1 MINAHLISLQ
11 HGNAGLGQISSPL
24 QRKLTFKVDFEEL
37 FEIFYEQKNKATW
50 YFSPVKFQSLQSH
63 IALDIFRSPIA
74 IRVEKVFYHC
84 IMNSIWSKK
93 YSVTAIEKKGYGYI
107 FSGLR

>member
-50 YFSPVKFQSLQSH
+50 YFSPVKFQSLHSH
-63 IALDIFRSPIA
+63 IALDITGIRSPIA
-74 IRVEKVFYHC
+74 VRVKKVFYHC
-84 IMNSIWSKK
+84 IMNSI
-93 YSVTAIEKKGYGYI
+93 
-107 FSGLR
+107 

>member
-37 FEIFYEQKNKATW
+37 FEIFYEQKNKAT
-50 YFSPVKFQSLQSH
+50 VQSN
-63 IALDIFRSPIA
+63 F
-74 IRVEKVFYHC
+74 KVF
-84 IMNSIWSKK
+84 W
-93 YSVTAIEKKGYGYI
+93 AILHLI
-107 FSGLR
+107 FSFPHCRPKWKSWLTVE

>member
-37 FEIFYEQKNKATW
+37 FEIFYEQKNKATCIL
-50 YFSPVKFQSLQSH
+50 VQSN
-63 IALDIFRSPIA
+63 F
-74 IRVEKVFYHC
+74 KVFRAILHL
-84 IMNSIWSKK
+84 IFFIPPLPSELKK
-93 YSVTAIEKKGYGYI
+93 STTIA
-107 FSGLR
+107 

>member
-50 YFSPVKFQSLQSH
+50 YLSPVKFQSLQSH
-63 IALDIFRSPIA
+63 IALDIFHSPIA
-74 IRVEKVFYHC
+74 VRVEKVYYHC

-93 YSVTAIEKKGYGYI
+93 YSVKRGMVI
-107 FSGLR
+107 FSGLG

>member
-74 IRVEKVFYHC
+74 VRVKKSLLPLHNEFNLIKEVL
-84 IMNSIWSKK
+84 SKK
-93 YSVTAIEKKGYGYI
+93 GNGYI
-107 FSGLR
+107 FSGLG

>member
-37 FEIFYEQKNKATW
+37 FEIFYEQKNKATM
-50 YFSPVKFQSLQSH
+50 
-63 IALDIFRSPIA
+63 
-74 IRVEKVFYHC
+74 VF
-84 IMNSIWSKK
+84 
-93 YSVTAIEKKGYGYI
+93 
-107 FSGLR
+107 